1 MPVVS
6 GFLLLQSR
14 WKQNIQEKQ
23 FLEFLK
29 IYILA
34 TRVWA
39 WDVFLMKEKQ
49 TSSDEAVG
57 HNIS

>member
-1 MPVVS
+1 MVS
-6 GFLLLQSR
+6 DFLLLQSR

-34 TRVWA
+34 TCVWA

-49 TSSDEAVG
+49 TSSDKAVG